1 MNDKS
6 VVKLLLGLFW
16 IAVTLFLGGLVV
28 LSFFNHATADD
39 YFALYNEQK
48 FGFIGF
54 QKFIYMHWGGRYFS
68 SLIAAIFSANGY
80 LVHHYYVHTILL
92 IVFTLI
98 ASYIFVSV
106 ISRYLINKAIVKRE
120 RIMLAALLTI
130 LQFVIYPEL
139 STALY
144 WFSSAVTYQI
154 SVILLMLLV
163 ATTIKILQEKSS
175 KTTALL
181 FFFLIL
187 LVLACN
193 GSNEVSAIFS
203 GVLMLIILILYK
215 KKFNA
220 HLGKIIVLALI
231 YVLSIIALIIA
242 PGNRERM
249 TVLEGKDVNIVLSVI
264 SSFYRVFVVYWN
276 LFLSPLFWVSMA
288 SFFLYAIYIRD
299 RIFILR
305 HHKTN
310 LKTIVLFITIWTI
323 VLLIVLIPILLLS
336 NGSIPDRAL
345 NVLSAFTL
353 LVFIMVSFYMGLC
366 IMDKNVKQLLA
377 HQQLRITV
385 ATVLIIC
392 IVTNNTSREIAGSLI
407 SAGTYHRA
415 MLQRTQIL
423 NEASINRKDTVQLTT
438 IDNAMLN
445 DVNTYSAGK
454 KAMLKEWMKKKPLL
468 LFISDDMATPE
479 SRKVLADYYKVKIL
493 SVK

>member
-39 YFALYNEQK
+39 YFALFNEQK
-48 FGFIGF
+48 VGFTGF
-54 QKFIYMHWGGRYFS
+54 QQFVYIHWGGRYFS
-68 SLIAAIFSANGY
+68 NLIAATFTINGF

-92 IVFTLI
+92 ILFTLI
-98 ASYIFVSV
+98 ASYIFIWV
-106 ISRYLINKAIVKRE
+106 ISRYLINNAIVKRE
-120 RIMLAALLTI
+120 RIILAALLTI
-130 LQFVIYPEL
+130 LQFVVYPEL
-139 STALY
+139 STALF
-144 WFSSAVTYQI
+144 WFSSAVTYQT

-163 ATTIKILQEKSS
+163 AITIKILQETNS
-175 KTTALL
+175 KTTSALFAL
-181 FFFLIL
+181 QIL

-203 GVLMLIILILYK
+203 GVLMLILLILYK

-220 HLGKIIVLALI
+220 HLGKVIILALI
-231 YVLSIIALIIA
+231 YVLSIIALIVA

-249 TVLEGKDVNIVLSVI
+249 TVLEGKDVNIILSFV

-276 LFLSPLFWVSMA
+276 LFLSPLFWASMA
-288 SFFLYAIYIRD
+288 AFFLYAIYIRD

-310 LKTIVLFITIWTI
+310 LKTIVLFITVWTI
-323 VLLIVLIPILLLS
+323 VLLIVLMPILLLS

-345 NVLSAFTL
+345 NVLSAITL

-366 IMDKNVKQLLA
+366 IMDKNVKKLLA
-377 HQQLRITV
+377 HHQLRITV

-392 IVTNNTSREIAGSLI
+392 IVTNNTSREIASSLM
-407 SAGTYHRA
+407 SAGPYHNA
-415 MLQRTQIL
+415 MLEREQML
-423 NEASINRKDTVQLTT
+423 KEAAEKPDTVRLTT
-438 IDNAMLN
+438 IDTAMLYTIN
-445 DVNTYSAGK
+445 NSSAGK
-454 KAMLKEWMKKKPLL
+454 KAMLKEWMKKKPFL
-468 LFISDDMATPE
+468 LFISDDIATPA
-479 SRKVLADYYKVKIL
+479 SRKILADYYMVKNI

>member
-16 IAVTLFLGGLVV
+16 MAVTLFLGGLVV

-39 YFALYNEQK
+39 YFALYNEQRY
-48 FGFIGF
+48 GFTGL
-54 QKFIYMHWGGRYFS
+54 QQFIYMHWGGRYFS
-68 SLIAAIFSANGY
+68 NLIAAIFSSNGF
-80 LVHHYYVHTILL
+80 LVHHYYVHTLL
-92 IVFTLI
+92 LVALTLI
-98 ASYIFVSV
+98 ASYIFVWV
-106 ISRYLINKAIVKRE
+106 ISRYLINNAIVNRE
-120 RIMLAALLTI
+120 RIILASLLTI
-130 LQFVIYPEL
+130 VQFAIYPEL

-144 WFSSAVTYQI
+144 WFSSAVTYQT

-163 ATTIKILQEKSS
+163 ATTIKMLQETNS
-175 KTTALL
+175 KTTSLL
-181 FFFLIL
+181 FAIQIV

-203 GVLMLIILILYK
+203 GVLMLILLILYK

-220 HLGKIIVLALI
+220 HLGKIIILALI
-231 YVLSIIALIIA
+231 YAISIIAVIIA

-249 TVLEGKDVNIVLSVI
+249 TVLEGKDVNIVLSVA

-276 LFLSPLFWVSMA
+276 LFLSPLFWASMA
-288 SFFLYAIYIRD
+288 TFFLYAIYVRD

-310 LKTIVLFITIWTI
+310 LKTIVLFITVWSI

-345 NVLSAFTL
+345 NVLSAITL

-377 HQQLRITV
+377 HYQLRITV

-392 IVTNNTSREIAGSLI
+392 IVTNNTSREIASSLM
-407 SAGTYHRA
+407 SVGPYHHA
-415 MLQRTQIL
+415 MLQREQIL
-423 NEASINRKDTVQLTT
+423 KEGSGKTDTVKLTT
-438 IDNAMLN
+438 IDTAMLYTIN
-445 DVNTYSAGK
+445 NSAAGK
-454 KAMLKEWMKKKPLL
+454 KVMLKEWMKKKPSL
-468 LFISDDMATPE
+468 LFISDDIATPA
-479 SRKVLADYYKVKIL
+479 SRKILGDYYMVKNIAE
-493 SVK
+493 K

>member
-6 VVKLLLGLFW
+6 VVKLLVGLFW
-16 IAVTLFLGGLVV
+16 LAVTLFLGGLVV

-48 FGFIGF
+48 YGFTGF
-54 QKFIYMHWGGRYFS
+54 QQFIYMHWGGRYFS
-68 SLIAAIFSANGY
+68 NLIAAIFSTNGF
-80 LVHHYYVHTILL
+80 LVHHYYVHTLL
-92 IVFTLI
+92 LVALTLI
-98 ASYIFVSV
+98 ASYIFVCV
-106 ISRYLINKAIVKRE
+106 VSRYLINNAIVIRE
-120 RIMLAALLTI
+120 RIILASLLTI
-130 LQFVIYPEL
+130 LQFAIFPEL

-144 WFSSAVTYQI
+144 WFSSAVTYQT

-163 ATTIKILQEKSS
+163 ATTIKMLQETNG
-175 KTTALL
+175 KTISVL
-181 FFFLIL
+181 FAIQIV

-203 GVLMLIILILYK
+203 GVLMLILLILYK

-220 HLGKIIVLALI
+220 HLGKIIILALI
-231 YVLSIIALIIA
+231 YVLSIIAVIIA

-249 TVLEGKDVNIVLSVI
+249 TVLEGKDVNIVLSVV
-264 SSFYRVFVVYWN
+264 SAFYRVFVVYWN
-276 LFLSPLFWVSMA
+276 LFLSPLFWASMA
-288 SFFLYAIYIRD
+288 AFSLYAIYIRD

-310 LKTIVLFITIWTI
+310 LKTIVLFITIWSI

-345 NVLSAFTL
+345 NVLSAITL

-377 HQQLRITV
+377 HHQLRITV

-392 IVTNNTSREIAGSLI
+392 IVTNNTSREIAGSLM
-407 SAGTYHRA
+407 SAVPYHHA
-415 MLQRTQIL
+415 MLQREQIL
-423 NEASINRKDTVQLTT
+423 KDASGKTDTVKLIS
-438 IDNAMLN
+438 IDTAMLYTIN
-445 DVNTYSAGK
+445 NSSAGK
-454 KAMLKEWMKKKPLL
+454 KAMLKEWMKKKPSL
-468 LFISDDMATPE
+468 LFISDDIATPA
-479 SRKVLADYYKVKIL
+479 SRKILGDYYMVKNIV
-493 SVK
+493 VK